1 MKRFLSIMLVVVMLL
16 STLMLTS
23 CDPIGSVKGFVNKIL
38 GREVGVKDAPRTTI
52 TLEEWLA
59 TGELTNYTIVMDEG
73 DGYKLTIWAADNI
86 AKIEYIYEGYINQ
99 TFAYDFDNQCYVTQ
113 TSIGWLGYK
122 TSDLIIDIE
131 EIKLGANMPFGK
143 SRFETLVYDED
154 GGFYYIENS
163 SSIWRY
169 YFEDGKLVN
178 MVVSSTT
185 GLQVKSEVKNIG
197 TTAIERPEYTIINDG
212 KVDPSKAGADV
223 RTTVTSEDILAILES
238 RNLTAS
244 TAIGEFDEL
253 MGYALELTI
262 KLAGNDLELIASVE
276 DETYKQYVTAI
287 EGDFYSIEPYKDAY
301 LATGMDMSV
310 DDLNEAIAELDI
322 NEVIELLVYNEEGRY
337 YEFEIEGFKL
347 YFYFENGQLV
357 QFVLV
362 GDIGLGEESEVI
374 VKISDVGT
382 TKVDIPEY
390 TIGDTP
396 PVIID

>member
-38 GREVGVKDAPRTTI
+38 GREDVDDGPRTTI

-59 TGELTNYTIVMDEG
+59 TNELTNYTIAMDEG
-73 DGYKLTIWAADNI
+73 GLKITISVADNL
-86 AKIEYIYEGYINQ
+86 AQIEYFYEEYIDRTLIY
-99 TFAYDFDNQCYVTQ
+99 DLDNQCSVTKS
-113 TSIGWLGYK
+113 SIGWLGHK
-122 TSDLIIDIE
+122 TLDLPDTEDIKMGE
-131 EIKLGANMPFGK
+131 TEPFTEDI
-143 SRFETLVYDED
+143 FLELTYDEAD
-154 GGFYYIENS
+154 GSYYVEQY

-169 YFEDGKLVN
+169 YFEDGRLVYA
-178 MVVSSTT
+178 VATPTT
-185 GLQVKSEVKNIG
+185 DIIAKTEIKNIG
-197 TTAIERPEYTIINDG
+197 TTAIELPEYTIINDG

-262 KLAGNDLELIASVE
+262 KLAGNDLELIASLEE